1 MSIKYTP
8 NTLKKLEQLFEECN
22 YLIRQEKGNFMSGTC
37 ILEHKKVIVINKFL
51 DLEGKIN
58 TLIEILPTIKVS
70 PENLSDG
77 MLDFYNLMMNKPIP
91 TPINQ

>member
-58 TLIEILPTIKVS
+58 TLIEILPTIKVN

-77 MLDFYNLMMNKPIP
+77 MLDFYNLMMNKPVP
-91 TPINQ
+91 TPSN